1 MEKKKETNATLK
13 KRIEK
18 AILHIEKTK
27 DTQSIFFSDKGLRLT
42 VTEDYAIIGTNF
54 HRHVFD
60 KVTSSGYSTPYL
72 YTLRVIDIALEND
85 CKTEGGYSF
94 EKLKEVTKG
103 KNGNIEH
110 NIVNY
115 YDMYISSIFDPLY
128 SIGDSKE
135 DTFLVYENFMH
146 IIAKNTYIL
155 ECGNVTQEG
164 NDVNAQMFV
173 DGICDKLKDFTK
185 DVGSMTVFNGK
196 KNDVTSDSEEV
207 KALRENELDQITKND
222 GDGIEGQG

>member
-42 VTEDYAIIGTNF
+42 VTEDYAIIATNF

-72 YTLRVIDIALEND
+72 YTLRVIEIAFENE
-85 CKTEGGYSF
+85 CKTEDGYSF
-94 EKLKEVTKG
+94 EKLKEVTKE
-103 KNGNIEH
+103 KNDKTEY
-110 NIVNY
+110 NIVSY
-115 YDMYISSIFDPLY
+115 YDMYITSIFDPLY
-128 SIGDSKE
+128 AIGDSKE

-146 IIAKNTYIL
+146 IIAKNTFIL
-155 ECGNVTQEG
+155 ECVNVTQEG
-164 NDVNAQMFV
+164 NDINAKMFV

-185 DVGSMTVFNGK
+185 DVGGMTVFNGK
-196 KNDVTSDSEEV
+196 KNDVTDDSEEAE
-207 KALRENELDQITKND
+207 ALRENELDQITKD
-222 GDGIEGQG
+222 GGNGSEGQG